1 MRYEYMTYRVADD
14 DIAQSKSSR
23 TLFRLENVMK
33 RDPVYFG
40 DSFDKASRVAQ
51 EIGGIVVE
59 NSYEFY
65 DSELVADFTDIEDQ
79 DE

>member
-14 DIAQSKSSR
+14 DIAQSKCSR